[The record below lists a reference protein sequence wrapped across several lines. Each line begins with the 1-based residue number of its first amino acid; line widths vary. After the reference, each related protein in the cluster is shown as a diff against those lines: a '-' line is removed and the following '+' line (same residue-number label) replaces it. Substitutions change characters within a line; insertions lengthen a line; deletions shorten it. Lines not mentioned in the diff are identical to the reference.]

1 MARNSTYNILMYSHD
16 TYGLGHIRRTMAIA
30 SHLLGPRINILILT
44 GSPIAGRFSFPEQI
58 DFVRIPGMIKK
69 TNDEY
74 LPLSIKINVRH
85 ALDIR
90 KNIITAT
97 AKTFQPHL
105 FIVDKEPLGLKKE
118 VLPTLQWL
126 RRCRPDT
133 RSILGLRDIMDD
145 AESVKKDWQE
155 KRVYQHLEQLYS
167 EIWIYGIQDFYDPIK
182 EYEIS
187 DAISRKMH
195 FTGYIPRKI
204 PGKDAVRHV
213 KKELGLKQLW
223 VKDESSN
230 PTASFKD
237 RASAI
242 LVARAKE
249 IGAEVIVTASTG
261 NAGAALAGMAAAVDQ
276 ESVIFA
282 PKTAPPAK
290 IAQLLVYGARV
301 ILVDDNY
308 DAAYKLSLEASE
320 EFGWYNRNTGYNPF
334 TAEGKKTAAY
344 EIWEQVML
352 EHKLEQPLNVFVSVG
367 DGNIISGIHKGFK
380 DLFNIGQIKQMPRIF
395 GCQSTGSAAIYN
407 AYKSGTEEIIP
418 VSATTLADSI
428 SVNLPSD
435 GLRALRAATQTEGA
449 YIAVEDQAIL
459 EAISDLGKV
468 GIFAEPAGAT
478 ALAGLKHA
486 INDGLV
492 KKDAPVLV
500 LNTGSGLKDVKAAK
514 QAAGEAPVIAP
525 VLEEVKAL
533 LGS

>member
-145 AESVKKDWQE
+145 AESVKRDWRE

-167 EIWIYGIQDFYDPIK
+167 EIWIYGIQDFYDPIR

-204 PGKDAVRHV
+204 PGQDAVRHI
-213 KKELGLKQLW
+213 KKELNLN
-223 VKDESSN
+223 KDEKLVVVTTGGGGDGYRVMDTYLTALETYSSS
-230 PTASFKD
+230 PAFKSVLITGPFMPKQERRD
-237 RASAI
+237 VFKRARNLGLRTYHFYRQMEKIFAAADIVISMGGYNTLCEI
-242 LVARAKE
+242 LGQGTISLVIPRETPRKEQIIRARAFHRQ
-249 IGAEVIVTASTG
+249 
-261 NAGAALAGMAAAVDQ
+261 N
-276 ESVIFA
+276 
-282 PKTAPPAK
+282 
-290 IAQLLVYGARV
+290 
-301 ILVDDNY
+301 LVDYIPWD
-308 DAAYKLSLEASE
+308 DFSPALLHEKLIALL
-320 EFGWYNRNTGYNPF
+320 RNPAPY
-334 TAEGKKTAAY
+334 
-344 EIWEQVML
+344 
-352 EHKLEQPLNVFVSVG
+352 H
-367 DGNIISGIHKGFK
+367 D
-380 DLFNIGQIKQMPRIF
+380 
-395 GCQSTGSAAIYN
+395 
-407 AYKSGTEEIIP
+407 
-418 VSATTLADSI
+418 
-428 SVNLPSD
+428 
-435 GLRALRAATQTEGA
+435 
-449 YIAVEDQAIL
+449 
-459 EAISDLGKV
+459 AISRFRLT
-468 GIFAEPAGAT
+468 GIETMQQRLRVFRSNKSVPS
-478 ALAGLKHA
+478 
-486 INDGLV
+486 
-492 KKDAPVLV
+492 PR
-500 LNTGSGLKDVKAAK
+500 
-514 QAAGEAPVIAP
+514 
-525 VLEEVKAL
+525 LEL
-533 LGS
+533 